1 MWAKSWKWV
10 DEAVLNES
18 ISGHL
23 LLLTCVVTERICW
36 VWLEDADRTEVH
48 TVVVRAQPI
57 TRLSE
62 QKVISGDSRE
72 RRAWASHSPA
82 LNPTAVDSTSRGVF
96 QILTVSSSSLLLEG
110 LEWLSSRPS
119 CPALLCV
126 VALQEYN
133 SYNMLFFFFCIH
145 FAFLYFTIPSVN
157 SGNFSFLCSIENIM
171 QKSMHSKN

>member
-1 MWAKSWKWV
+1 MWAKSWKW
-10 DEAVLNES
+10 DEGAVLNES

-23 LLLTCVVTERICW
+23 LVLTCVVMERICW

-62 QKVISGDSRE
+62 QKVISGDSRD

-96 QILTVSSSSLLLEG
+96 QILSFFF
-110 LEWLSSRPS
+110 LSVTWGFRMAVIQIF

-133 SYNMLFFFFCIH
+133 SYNVVFS
-145 FAFLYFTIPSVN
+145 FAYTLYFFTY
-157 SGNFSFLCSIENIM
+157 
-171 QKSMHSKN
+171 KNVLHNPQC